1 MQQVREAIH
10 SAITAALPGAAIEV
24 QGEAGHYNIVV
35 KSTAFTGKSTLERH
49 RLVLSAIAPLM
60 AGDAA
65 PVHAVDSLK
74 TIPA

>member
-1 MQQVREAIH
+1 MQQVRDAIL
-10 SAITAALPGAAIEV
+10 SSIAAALPGATIEV
-24 QGEAGHYNIVV
+24 QGEAGHYSIVV
-35 KSTAFTGKSTLERH
+35 KATVFTGKSTLKRH

-65 PVHAVDSLK
+65 PVHAIDSLR